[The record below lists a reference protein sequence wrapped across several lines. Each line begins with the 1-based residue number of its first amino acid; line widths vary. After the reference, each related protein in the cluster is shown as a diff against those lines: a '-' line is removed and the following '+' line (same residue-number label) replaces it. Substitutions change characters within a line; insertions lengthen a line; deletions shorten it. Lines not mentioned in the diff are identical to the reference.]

1 VSALSVSRRSAG
13 SGQPATSRLNVY
25 LYRITDRSRFATFF
39 YCEWSPSERRLSY
52 VNAGHPA
59 PIVTG
64 SNSGRALVE
73 GGPVLGVFSDGVY
86 EVGSVVLQAGDLVVF
101 YSDGIT
107 EAGAL
112 NENEFGE
119 SRLAEVV
126 AAGFRKPLSE
136 IQGEILESA
145 RKWSGGEQE
154 DDMTLLLVRVV
165 ESGRGS
171 PRPVTEGT

>member
-1 VSALSVSRRSAG
+1 MSARIE
-13 SGQPATSRLNVY
+13 
-25 LYRITDRSRFATFF
+25 LYRFLATN
-39 YCEWSPSERRLSY
+39 SKLGNDH
-52 VNAGHPA
+52 VA
-59 PIVTG
+59 IV
-64 SNSGRALVE
+64 AVH
-73 GGPVLGVFSDGVY
+73 D
-86 EVGSVVLQAGDLVVF
+86 QAGDLVVF

-107 EAGAL
+107 EAGVL

-126 AAGFRKPLSE
+126 AASFRKPLSE
-136 IQGEILESA
+136 IQGEILEST

-165 ESGRGS
+165 GSDADS